1 MGSAPYGRER
11 EKKMNRKEE
20 LQRQLKALHEELNTI
35 TDAEND
41 ARDATYVGKC
51 FRTRNNYSCPESE
64 KDYWWLYI
72 KVLRADTGLYCL
84 RFQIDCNG
92 RIEIEPEAYMTANS
106 LDSYEPLK
114 PAAFEKAWTNC
125 VLAVSAAH

>member
-1 MGSAPYGRER
+1 MV
-11 EKKMNRKEE
+11 RKEE

-41 ARDATYVGKC
+41 ERDATFVGRC
-51 FRTRNNYSCPESE
+51 FKVKNNYSCPKTE
-64 KDYWWLYI
+64 KDYWWLYL

-92 RIEIEPEAYMTANS
+92 DIRIEPGAYMTANA
-106 LDSYEPLK
+106 LEGYTAIK
-114 PAAFEKAWTNC
+114 PAEFEKAWAKC
-125 VLAVSAAH
+125 VDTVSKAH